1 MDKQDV
7 IYTYSGIFSSLKNKE
22 ILSHAAIQ
30 IHLEDFMLNERSQS
44 HKDKC
49 CMILLKRSI

>member
-1 MDKQDV
+1 M
-7 IYTYSGIFSSLKNKE
+7 INTYGGIFSSLKNKE
-22 ILSHAAIQ
+22 IPSLAATW

-49 CMILLKRSI
+49 CVILLKRSI